1 MAAAPMPTD
10 VFATRLPAF
19 ELSRVGTRVGHAEA
33 SLAGPRPD
41 AGPARA
47 LLFDD
52 AMASSLSEPEPPEFS
67 DASDPEEEA
76 GSSVSEATEG
86 ASAVLAA
93 AQAERARVT
102 AFRTEIFETAAQL
115 APDPSDVDP
124 PLLASGGARQRAQA
138 KARGPRVAMTLAQ
151 LYAEVAVGLGPIV
164 ALYYHSSA
172 SYQIH

>member
-52 AMASSLSEPEPPEFS
+52 AMASSLSE
-67 DASDPEEEA
+67 PEEEA

-164 ALYYHSSA
+164 ALYYRSSA